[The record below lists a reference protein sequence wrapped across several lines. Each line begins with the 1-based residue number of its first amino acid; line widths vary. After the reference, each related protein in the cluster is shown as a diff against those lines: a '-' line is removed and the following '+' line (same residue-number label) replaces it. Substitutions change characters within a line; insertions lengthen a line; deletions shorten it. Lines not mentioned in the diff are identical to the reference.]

1 MKFYNAKNLGKR
13 HGYTLLEILMATAIL
28 LLGLTAVLGIMR
40 SIHQRS
46 VAAADLA
53 DAQLACQTLLNEL
66 LAQQS
71 RIKPLPAKPIEG
83 LPDWNIAVTV
93 YPATKPELCVVHVTA
108 QKIDLNT
115 KLPAGIMYQLL
126 RWVHQDRVE
135 IPENK
140 EIIEGT
146 DLFDEPF

>member
-1 MKFYNAKNLGKR
+1 MAR

-40 SIHQRS
+40 STHQRS

-71 RIKPLPAKPIEG
+71 RIQPVPAKPIEG
-83 LPDWNIAVTV
+83 LPDWNITVAV
-93 YPATKPELCVVHVTA
+93 YPATQPGLSVVHVTA
-108 QKIDLNT
+108 QKINPNT
-115 KLPAGIMYQLL
+115 KIPDGIIYQLL
-126 RWVHQDRVE
+126 RWIPQDRVE
-135 IPENK
+135 ISEKN
-140 EIIEGT
+140 ETIEGT
-146 DLFDEPF
+146 NLFDEPF

>member
-1 MKFYNAKNLGKR
+1 MER
-13 HGYTLLEILMATAIL
+13 QGYTLLEILMATAIL

-40 SIHQRS
+40 STHQRS

-71 RIKPLPAKPIEG
+71 RIKPVSAKPIEG
-83 LPDWNIAVTV
+83 LPDWNITVTV
-93 YPATKPELCVVHVTA
+93 YPAPRTGLFVVHVAA
-108 QKIDLNT
+108 QKINPNT
-115 KLPAGIMYQLL
+115 KLPTGIMYQLL
-126 RWVHQDRVE
+126 RWIPQDRIE
-135 IPENK
+135 IPENN

-146 DLFDEPF
+146 DLFDEPFF